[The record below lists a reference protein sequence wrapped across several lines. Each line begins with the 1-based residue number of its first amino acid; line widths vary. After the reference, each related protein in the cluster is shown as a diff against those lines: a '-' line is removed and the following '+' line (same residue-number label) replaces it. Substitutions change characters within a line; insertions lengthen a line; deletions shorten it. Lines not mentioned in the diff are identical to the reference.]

1 MTADYFASKG
11 VDSPRLAAERLLAH
25 AMGCERIDLYTRF
38 QETLPAETVGRYR
51 ELVRRRA
58 TREPIQHVLG
68 ATEFWSLKIKCDRR
82 ALVPRPET
90 EGVVQAVLDLL
101 REIADPAA
109 ADIGTGTG
117 CIAVALAKELKAA
130 NVVAS
135 DISSESLA
143 LAGENLAAHGLGD
156 RVRLIEGDLVA
167 PFREVG
173 LIECFDAV
181 VSNPPYVTDEEMT
194 RLMPEVRD
202 FDPPLALRG
211 GLDGLDV
218 IRRLAAE
225 TPVLLKPGGRLIV
238 EIGQGQLE
246 SSGAILRESGW
257 TIERTLPDAAGI
269 PRVVAACRV

>member
-1 MTADYFASKG
+1 VTADYFASKD
-11 VDSPRLAAERLLAH
+11 VESPRLAAERLLAH

-38 QETLPAETVGRYR
+38 QETLPGETVARYR

-58 TREPIQHVLG
+58 AREPIQHVLG
-68 ATEFWSLKIKCDRR
+68 ATEFWSLEIKCDRR

-90 EGVVQAVLDLL
+90 EGVVQGALDLL
-101 REIADPAA
+101 RKIADPAV

-117 CIAVALAKELKAA
+117 CIAVALVKELNAA
-130 NVVAS
+130 NIVAS
-135 DISSESLA
+135 DMSSEALA
-143 LAGENLAAHGLGD
+143 LAAENLAAHGLRD

-167 PFREVG
+167 PFREAG
-173 LIECFDAV
+173 LLECFDAV
-181 VSNPPYVTDEEMT
+181 VSNPPYIADYEMT

-211 GLDGLDV
+211 GPDGLDV

-225 TPVLLKPGGRLIV
+225 TPALLKPGGRLIV

-246 SSGAILRESGW
+246 STGAILRESGW

-269 PRVVAACRV
+269 PRVVAACRA

>member
-1 MTADYFASKG
+1 MTADYFASKD
-11 VDSPRLAAERLLAH
+11 VESPRLAAERLLAH

-38 QETLPAETVGRYR
+38 QETLPGETVARYR

-58 TREPIQHVLG
+58 AREPIQHVLG
-68 ATEFWSLKIKCDRR
+68 ATEFWSLEIKCDRR

-90 EGVVQAVLDLL
+90 EGVVQGALDLL
-101 REIADPAA
+101 RKIADPAV

-117 CIAVALAKELKAA
+117 CIAVALVKELNAA
-130 NVVAS
+130 NIVAS
-135 DISSESLA
+135 DMSSEALA
-143 LAGENLAAHGLGD
+143 LAAENLAAHGLRD

-167 PFREVG
+167 PFREAG
-173 LIECFDAV
+173 LLECFDAV
-181 VSNPPYVTDEEMT
+181 VSNPPYIADYEMT

-211 GLDGLDV
+211 GPDGLDV

-225 TPVLLKPGGRLIV
+225 TPALLKPGGRLIV

-246 SSGAILRESGW
+246 STGAILRESGW

-269 PRVVAACRV
+269 PRVVAACRA

>member
-1 MTADYFASKG
+1 VTADYFASKG